1 VDDVPRML
9 RSLGQLQTDMVRQ
22 RLKWLPAL
30 LEPAAILL
38 IGMAISFIMVAAVLA
53 ITSLNTSTL

>member
-1 VDDVPRML
+1 ML